1 MDVEHCKVLLENIS
15 KGQVDFNFLFSND
28 QQLEAELSEE
38 NTKLGFL
45 HYNPYRA
52 PDDPNAR
59 YFFFVNHRDF
69 CPGYKATA
77 EEIDPKTGNVL
88 GRKEQI
94 IKGAELLEFGFG
106 DNGKTLIRINLT
118 FDNKFVLY

>member
-15 KGQVDFNFLFSND
+15 KGQVDFNFLFLNE
-28 QQLEAELSEE
+28 QTVEAELTEE
-38 NTKLGFL
+38 ITKLGFL

-52 PDDPNAR
+52 PDDPTAR
-59 YFFFVNHRDF
+59 YFFFITHRDF

-77 EEIDPKTGNVL
+77 EVIDPKTGNVL

-94 IKGAELLEFGFG
+94 IKEPELLEFSFG
-106 DNGKTLIRINLT
+106 DNGRTFIRINLT
-118 FDNKFVLY
+118 FDHKFVLY